1 MRKPAGEA
9 RLSSI
14 RPLEPIQVE
23 TPPVSD
29 DWLHEIK
36 YDGYRTQVILDG
48 AGERAFSR
56 NLHDWSQRYSPII
69 AAAEK
74 LPAKAFILD
83 GEMIAPEP
91 DGRPNFHQMHSRM
104 VWNAEQFAFVAFDI
118 LHLDGQDLR
127 SLPLME
133 RKAKLWT

>member
-1 MRKPAGEA
+1 M
-9 RLSSI
+9 
-14 RPLEPIQVE
+14 
-23 TPPVSD
+23 

-74 LPAKAFILD
+74 LPKAA
-83 GEMIAPEP
+83 GT
-91 DGRPNFHQMHSRM
+91 GRRAGARLVRWRWARQYARP
-104 VWNAEQFAFVAFDI
+104 
-118 LHLDGQDLR
+118 
-127 SLPLME
+127 
-133 RKAKLWT
+133 